1 MELVIRFYLVLLFGG
16 ASAQGTLILR
26 LKFGGCLLIAMSQW
40 RQQYNN
46 FGGSK
51 YSFWLSDW
59 PLLTIES
66 PVAQWLEHPTRSR
79 RVVGS
84 NPTWDSNFF
93 RVLLTFNKHKLK
105 VDCNM
110 ISFRS
115 CLKSSLIPVL
125 AERQIISWKQTSH
138 HVTQTSRADWVI
150 ASGFVS
156 ETKQSLQGLGNF
168 S

>member
-1 MELVIRFYLVLLFGG
+1 MFSLKVSGLRYFVDSAMLLLSSCVPVITWLCSRAMRFH
-16 ASAQGTLILR
+16 SR
-26 LKFGGCLLIAMSQW
+26 PK
-40 RQQYNN
+40 N
-46 FGGSK
+46 
-51 YSFWLSDW
+51 W
-59 PLLTIES
+59 PMLAIES
-66 PVAQWLEHPTRSR
+66 SVAQWLEHPTRSR